1 MVDFIDEE
9 KIRFLFFS
17 GFFFSWFFSG
27 LSFDSWGFSYN
38 SEGVFWLRLVSW
50 GWVWGVYWGGFV
62 VYWGWLVSWSW
73 GWFVSWFWGWF
84 VCWGWVWGLLVWGW
98 FVFWVGSFSFV
109 FDISDITVWASRVGD
124 DLDTAIGKVYTVFSL
139 GVVVVSVFVVGENS
153 SGISVTDSVLE
164 VVDWSSNW
172 FMVWS
177 WSWGMVWS
185 WGSWSSD
192 SASSQS

>member
-1 MVDFIDEE
+1 MGVIYWSWLRLVYWC
-9 KIRFLFFS
+9 RFWLVNGGRDRFVCW
-17 GFFFSWFFSG
+17 GWSWFVGRF
-27 LSFDSWGFSYN
+27 W
-38 SEGVFWLRLVSW
+38 EGLVSW
-50 GWVWGVYWGGFV
+50 GWVG
-62 VYWGWLVSWSW
+62 
-73 GWFVSWFWGWF
+73 
-84 VCWGWVWGLLVWGW
+84 LVWCR
-98 FVFWVGSFSFV
+98 FVFWVSGFSFV
-109 FDISDITVWASRVGD
+109 FDIGNITIWTSRVGD